1 MADEKSDKTPVPE
14 SSQQSQQSS
23 NDKPE
28 DLKKT
33 NPATDAID
41 KVITPTSIKQKEKE
55 AEEIRSRTGSRRP

>member
-14 SSQQSQQSS
+14 SSQQSQQRS

-28 DLKKT
+28 DLEQT

-41 KVITPTSIKQKEKE
+41 KAITPTSIKQKEKE
-55 AEEIRSRTGSRRP
+55 AEEIRSRTGLSSP